1 MIKNVAHFKHIT
13 ISDRE
18 ILIYQSVYL
27 YIKAIYQ
34 ISKKVH
40 HPFAYS
46 IHCMYICCNF
56 AYLYIMVS
64 KYQRHSEIREI
75 IASGNINSQNELLDI
90 LTAKGH
96 MITQATLSRDLKELK
111 ASKVPGEKGNYKYVI
126 ADELLAKKPLM
137 SYGGYNMSG
146 FISIEFSKNLGII
159 KTMPAFSSTIAVAI
173 DKANINEV
181 LGTIAGDDTILI
193 IAREGYT
200 KYNVINALKMKF
212 PALIEKI

>member
-1 MIKNVAHFKHIT
+1 VIN
-13 ISDRE
+13 
-18 ILIYQSVYL
+18 
-27 YIKAIYQ
+27 
-34 ISKKVH
+34 
-40 HPFAYS
+40 
-46 IHCMYICCNF
+46 
-56 AYLYIMVS
+56 
-64 KYQRHSEIREI
+64 KYQRHSEIKEI
-75 IASGNINSQNELLDI
+75 IASGSINSQNELLDI
-90 LTAKGH
+90 LIAKGH
-96 MITQATLSRDLKELK
+96 LITQATLSRDLKELK

-126 ADELLAKKPLM
+126 ADELQAKKPLM

-173 DKANINEV
+173 DKANVNEV

-200 KYNVINALKMKF
+200 KYDVINALKMKF